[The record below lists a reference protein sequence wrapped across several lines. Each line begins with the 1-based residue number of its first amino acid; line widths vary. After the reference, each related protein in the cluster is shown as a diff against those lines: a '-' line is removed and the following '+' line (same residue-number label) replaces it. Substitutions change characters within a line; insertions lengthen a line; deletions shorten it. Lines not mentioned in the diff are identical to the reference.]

1 MKYLVHSYHECLVSR
16 TLGDGLGG
24 PSSSNAGPCDL
35 VQLCRWQQDNAA
47 RVFPCKA
54 CTLPYREQLASGASG
69 SCRKKH
75 VPGVGGK
82 QLCLHLE
89 GPEKRLLQQVSDMQR
104 TGLSS
109 LLPGVRADVWEAV
122 S

>member
-1 MKYLVHSYHECLVSR
+1 M
-16 TLGDGLGG
+16 
-24 PSSSNAGPCDL
+24 
-35 VQLCRWQQDNAA
+35 
-47 RVFPCKA
+47 
-54 CTLPYREQLASGASG
+54 
-69 SCRKKH
+69 
-75 VPGVGGK
+75 PGVGGK

-104 TGLSS
+104 TGLSL